1 MPAKTNPPE
10 EKAATA
16 ADLQHAVDRILSAV
30 DVKFDVVDTRLDGL
44 DARLDTVDTRLDGL
58 DTRLDGLDTRLDGL
72 DTRLDTVDTRLDGLD
87 TRLDGLDAEFNGVQ
101 TRWDVRFTELREL
114 IVAMRERAADDR
126 AHYDDMFSAVH
137 RRFDRVEIR
146 LDEIDRQRPAI
157 GFDRGSEASQPT

>member
-16 ADLQHAVDRILSAV
+16 ADLQHAVDLILTAV
-30 DVKFDVVDTRLDGL
+30 GVKFD
-44 DARLDTVDTRLDGL
+44 AVDTRLDGL
-58 DTRLDGLDTRLDGL
+58 DTRLDGLDTRLDV
-72 DTRLDTVDTRLDGLD
+72 VDTRLDGLD
-87 TRLDGLDAEFNGVQ
+87 TRLDAVDTRLDGLDAEFNAVQ